1 MICIYIIDF
10 LKNKLIMLNYYY
22 KFVNRKFII
31 KENLYTNSDIKLTEK
46 ILISS
51 NWKKCKKKKKKLI

>member
-1 MICIYIIDF
+1 
-10 LKNKLIMLNYYY
+10 MLNYYY

-51 NWKKCKKKKKKLI
+51 N